1 MHKSPFLY
9 ILQGNKSG
17 VFSRK
22 ILTPDLELITLFC
35 SILRFSKR
43 SIDPALRNEIKG
55 YAQSGT
61 HHAMELNFFL
71 EEMRYK
77 VYEHQQ
83 NLTNRNKIVTVVSLK
98 NAFLNIKDD

>member
-1 MHKSPFLY
+1 
-9 ILQGNKSG
+9 
-17 VFSRK
+17 
-22 ILTPDLELITLFC
+22 
-35 SILRFSKR
+35 
-43 SIDPALRNEIKG
+43 
-55 YAQSGT
+55 
-61 HHAMELNFFL
+61 MELNFFL